1 MKTLILILC
10 GIVLLAISGCC
21 STESKISMEN
31 NAVLLDVRT
40 PEEHKSGYL
49 EGAVLLPLAEL
60 ESRAGDST
68 TLRMSIKGARDAI
81 LDVLTS
87 YPSIRDQRIL
97 SDKGGVVELE
107 LELPKGLDIR
117 DDLFFAMAAR
127 RCAVIHVE
135 QSGSNLE
142 QVFLSLTDKTQGTP
156 GKRALREKKRREKL
170 LGNVKETPVAPKEQ
184 QEDEQD
190 GGDD

>member
-60 ESRAGDST
+60 ESKISSKVADKNTPVYIYCRSGRRAGT
-68 TLRMSIKGARDAI
+68 AVETLKAMGYTDLHNLGGLKDA
-81 LDVLTS
+81 
-87 YPSIRDQRIL
+87 
-97 SDKGGVVELE
+97 
-107 LELPKGLDIR
+107 
-117 DDLFFAMAAR
+117 
-127 RCAVIHVE
+127 
-135 QSGSNLE
+135 
-142 QVFLSLTDKTQGTP
+142 
-156 GKRALREKKRREKL
+156 REKL
-170 LGNVKETPVAPKEQ
+170 NLPIKK
-184 QEDEQD
+184 
-190 GGDD
+190 

>member
-60 ESRAGDST
+60 ESKISSKVADKNTPIYIYCRSGRRAGT
-68 TLRMSIKGARDAI
+68 AVETLKAMGYTDLHNRGGLKDA
-81 LDVLTS
+81 
-87 YPSIRDQRIL
+87 Q
-97 SDKGGVVELE
+97 DK
-107 LELPKGLDIR
+107 LDI
-117 DDLFFAMAAR
+117 
-127 RCAVIHVE
+127 
-135 QSGSNLE
+135 
-142 QVFLSLTDKTQGTP
+142 
-156 GKRALREKKRREKL
+156 
-170 LGNVKETPVAPKEQ
+170 PVSK
-184 QEDEQD
+184 
-190 GGDD
+190 